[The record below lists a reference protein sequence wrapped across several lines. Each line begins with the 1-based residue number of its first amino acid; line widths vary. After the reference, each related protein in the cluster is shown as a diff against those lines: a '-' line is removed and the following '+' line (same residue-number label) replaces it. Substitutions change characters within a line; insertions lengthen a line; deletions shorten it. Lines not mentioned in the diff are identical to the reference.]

1 MQRVRFKI
9 SCKLPSRN
17 VSFIAMMLAK
27 RTRPKNSGRGNGSSS
42 DDKEEEPIQLYRPS
56 SVTEDT
62 DDFLDR
68 DDLTDDD
75 IAAFVAG
82 KLLLPKS
89 LDSNQHEGDGIDST
103 HAAQNEA
110 FRSRRSEIRQL
121 SDKLAYGEAR
131 IDDDGRL
138 VPTGEP
144 QPPNA
149 NLPPGPQPRN
159 NNEGNNNNN
168 PQVDIGL
175 FGGAGGG
182 GGDRQEAEAERIVEQ
197 ETREAAAAIARAVQR
212 YRDQG
217 VPEEDFEVILIE
229 PRGRGTVNLTFRRIC
244 IAVLAVVTAFV
255 CVILQTLPLL
265 DSNFDKF
272 DPDFDKLLYDLLHVR
287 FIQTHAK
294 HCPGLHRQGSMA
306 EAEYNIDLAHPTRWY
321 QFALLKN
328 HLSQIL
334 RPFQSTSE
342 NCDDGVLH
350 IPAKQVLLESYIQS
364 ASPEEAALNKLFARG
379 VNVSWFLP
387 CQPLTDA
394 YSLLKASPVCENS
407 IQQVNSHG
415 VDTSKCFRGVHD
427 SIASD
432 AEIDTALRLG
442 NNLIV
447 DGGDHFT
454 IHYDVSHLRQRIPTL
469 LEKLQTLLDETYHV
483 QQDSIEPFAFRIYTV
498 GPMDAHGVNL
508 YRSPAFTLNRTV
520 RTNENRASFQQLRLT
535 CFCLTRFGPS
545 VQLYRTIWIG

>member
-1 MQRVRFKI
+1 
-9 SCKLPSRN
+9 
-17 VSFIAMMLAK
+17 MMLAK
-27 RTRPKNSGRGNGSSS
+27 RTRPKRGGGGNGVSG

-56 SVTEDT
+56 SATEEL

-75 IAAFVAG
+75 IAAFVARG
-82 KLLLPKS
+82 PLLPES
-89 LDSNQHEGDGIDST
+89 LNSNQHEGDVIDT
-103 HAAQNEA
+103 TYTAQNEA
-110 FRSRRSEIRQL
+110 FRSRRAEIRQL
-121 SDKLAYGEAR
+121 ADKLAYGEAR

-159 NNEGNNNNN
+159 NNEGNNNN

-175 FGGAGGG
+175 FGGAAG

-287 FIQTHAK
+287 FIQTHARL
-294 HCPGLHRQGSMA
+294 CPGLHRQGPVAVA
-306 EAEYNIDLAHPTRWY
+306 EDYVDLSHSSPWY
-321 QFALLKN
+321 QSAQLKN
-328 HLSQIL
+328 HLSEML
-334 RPFQSTSE
+334 RPLYSSSE
-342 NCDDGVLH
+342 DCGDGVLH
-350 IPAKQVLLESYIQS
+350 IPAKQVLLESYLHS
-364 ASPEEAALNKLFARG
+364 TSPEEAGLIKPFALG
-379 VNVSWFLP
+379 VNVSWFFA
-387 CQPLTDA
+387 CQPLTDN
-394 YSLLKASPVCENS
+394 YSLSEVSPVCENS
-407 IQQVNSHG
+407 IEQVNSHG
-415 VDTSKCFRGVHD
+415 TDTSKCFRGVHD
-427 SIASD
+427 DLVSD
-432 AEIDTALRLG
+432 EEIDTALRLG
-442 NNLIV
+442 NNLIL

-454 IHYDVSHLRQRIPTL
+454 IHYDVSHLRQRMPTL
-469 LEKLQTLLDETYHV
+469 LEKLQTLLEETYHV
-483 QQDSIEPFAFRIYTV
+483 QQDSIEPIAFRVYTV
-498 GPMDAHGVNL
+498 GPMDAHGVNM

-520 RTNENRASFQQLRLT
+520 RMKEQWALLSIAASKF
-535 CFCLTRFGPS
+535 S
-545 VQLYRTIWIG
+545 V